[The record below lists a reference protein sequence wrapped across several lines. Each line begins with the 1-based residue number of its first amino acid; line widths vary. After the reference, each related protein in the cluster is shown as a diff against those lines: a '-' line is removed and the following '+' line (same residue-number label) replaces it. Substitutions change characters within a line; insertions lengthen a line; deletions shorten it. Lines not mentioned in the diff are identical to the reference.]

1 VKLLQEALVT
11 LGFLSSKPDGIYG
24 TETQVAVEKFQ
35 VSAGIAEDGIVGPQT
50 LNELQKQLAK
60 Q

>member
-1 VKLLQEALVT
+1 M
-11 LGFLSSKPDGIYG
+11 
-24 TETQVAVEKFQ
+24 TQNAVEKFQ
-35 VSAGIAEDGIVGPQT
+35 LSAGLTADGIVGPQT